1 MLANHNAAINL
12 AVRDIDV
19 ARKFYVE
26 TLGLT
31 LERQQGDFLLSFK
44 TGETRLLVYKSE
56 NAGTN
61 KATALTWPVGDEFD
75 GLLTELKAKG
85 VTFEHYPGLTNATV
99 DGDIPINDSGNHRI
113 AWFKDPD
120 GNILSVSQHV

>member
-12 AVRDIDV
+12 AVKDIDV

-31 LERQQGDFLLSFK
+31 LERQQGDVLLSFK
-44 TGETRLLVYKSE
+44 TGQTRVLVYKSD

-61 KATALTWPVGDEFD
+61 KATAATWSVGDEFD
-75 GLLTELKAKG
+75 GLLTGLKAKG
-85 VTFEHYPGLTNATV
+85 VTFEQYPGLTNATV
-99 DGDIPINDSGNHRI
+99 DGDIPINDHGSHRI

-120 GNILSVSQHV
+120 GNILSVINQ